1 MSPDNIFPKLSESQY
16 YSTFDFSKGYWA
28 IPMEEKS
35 KDYTLF
41 ITSRVLMRFKVT
53 PFGMVN
59 SASTYNRMV
68 RKLLDGAHD
77 LEIGKDTNRCREIS
91 LKESKGQICPWNPL
105 NVKSDL
111 TKWIFWDTPSRTIR
125 RTSDLRL
132 EFRPQKA
139 LRGWSAIAPKQTTWL
154 TAAILK
160 IDITSYFSG
169 RCSDLD
175 VIQQPDA
182 EWYADNGKMVKIETG
197 SRIKIWRT
205 FVFRNRK

>member
-1 MSPDNIFPKLSESQY
+1 MSPDDIFPKLSESQY

-91 LKESKGQICPWNPL
+91 LKESKGQICP
-105 NVKSDL
+105 
-111 TKWIFWDTPSRTIR
+111 
-125 RTSDLRL
+125 
-132 EFRPQKA
+132 
-139 LRGWSAIAPKQTTWL
+139 
-154 TAAILK
+154 
-160 IDITSYFSG
+160 
-169 RCSDLD
+169 
-175 VIQQPDA
+175 
-182 EWYADNGKMVKIETG
+182 
-197 SRIKIWRT
+197 
-205 FVFRNRK
+205 